1 MQDGVQNIENQ
12 KYKNEILGRTR
23 QGMERNSQIE
33 ELSAKAIG
41 ADGNLDMGVY
51 NQLAA
56 IDPDRAKGIRDA
68 LAPKQEK
75 QDWTLAQV
83 GDGQGGLLDVWVNKQ
98 SRQMQ
103 DLQGNPIGGGLLAP
117 DQGQAPQDPSNP
129 VMGGGFDTVIDPLL
143 KREGG
148 YVANDAGA
156 GPTNFGIN
164 SRANPDVDVANLTPE
179 KAKELYRARYW
190 DVIGGDSLPPAIQ
203 AAAMDAAV
211 NQGPGRA
218 KEWIAAS
225 GGDPQQFAA
234 LRQQHYD
241 SLIQR
246 DPSKYGPYAASWRNR
261 NNETSRI
268 SAPGTLTD
276 SRIGRRPAKA
286 REESDRAPPSGY
298 TWGPD
303 GASLTPIP
311 GGPADRKNN
320 PMPADQA
327 KAEMSIRKEYSDL
340 IKEDR
345 SVINAYNKVEAA
357 ASKPTAQN
365 DLALIFGYM
374 KMLDPGSVV
383 REGEF
388 ATAQNT
394 GGLDDNVRNAYNKA
408 LNGERLNPEQRKL
421 FLSSAAQL
429 RDVATN
435 RINEYTQQY
444 GEMAEQ
450 YGYDP
455 VRATGSKAASK
466 EYREAFQ
473 KGGDMLKQAREA
485 IQKGA
490 PREAVRQRMIEQ
502 GFRNLAER
510 I

>member
-23 QGMERNSQIE
+23 QGMERNTQVD
-33 ELSAKAIG
+33 ELSAKVFG
-41 ADGNLDMGVY
+41 ADGQLDQGVY
-51 NQLAA
+51 NQIVAK
-56 IDPDRAKGIRDA
+56 DPDRAKAIRDA
-68 LAPKQEK
+68 MEQKQEK

-98 SRQMQ
+98 NRQMQ

-117 DQGQAPQDPSNP
+117 DQGQAPQQQPQAP
-129 VMGGGFDTVIDPLL
+129 KL
-143 KREGG
+143 
-148 YVANDAGA
+148 
-156 GPTNFGIN
+156 
-164 SRANPDVDVANLTPE
+164 
-179 KAKELYRARYW
+179 
-190 DVIGGDSLPPAIQ
+190 GGDMVSMFEQLAPAV
-203 AAAMDAAV
+203 M
-211 NQGPGRA
+211 RA
-218 KEWIAAS
+218 ES
-225 GGDPQQFAA
+225 GGNPKAVSPKGA
-234 LRQQHYD
+234 LGTMQ
-241 SLIQR
+241 
-246 DPSKYGPYAASWRNR
+246 
-261 NNETSRI
+261 TM
-268 SAPGTLTD
+268 PGTLRDPGYGVQPARDNSPAEMERVGKDYLAAMLNQYGDPKLALAAYNWGPGNVDAAMKRTGGNVDAVLAGAPKETRDYVPKVLGYAGSPMAQAPTATD

-345 SVINAYNKVEAA
+345 SVINAYNKVAAA

-455 VRATGSKAASK
+455 VRATGSKAASR

-490 PREAVRQRMIEQ
+490 PKEAVRQRMIEQ